1 MKLHNLASLLSLAP
15 LYLLA
20 QGPVTSPDPVFL
32 TRLMQLH
39 RPQPVAFEFAALGD
53 QQYGPDGERRWP
65 ALQTAI
71 NTSGVNFAVHIGDIK
86 SGSTLCSDAMFANR
100 LEAFSNFE
108 MPFFITP
115 GDNEWTDCHRE
126 NNGSFDSLERLD
138 YFRATF
144 YRDNQSLG
152 KRRMAVSRQSE
163 DPRYPKYRENQ
174 IWSMGNVLF
183 GMVHI
188 VGSNNNLGRN
198 AANDREWRERTDAN
212 FNWIKTI
219 FSVARDNNFSAV
231 VLMMQNNPGWN
242 GLPVRVSALETGS
255 QESMF
260 HLEDETIV
268 YGRPVLMIIGD
279 SHVFRIDKPIM
290 AAKTSRP
297 LENFTRLE
305 VPGSA
310 EVHWVRV
317 RVDPT
322 RRQLFSFEPEYLP
335 ENFAPHTRP

>member
-1 MKLHNLASLLSLAP
+1 MTQRIFAIWLMVTPLVLLG
-15 LYLLA
+15 
-20 QGPVTSPDPVFL
+20 QGPAAGPDTAFL
-32 TRLMQLH
+32 SRLLERH
-39 RPQPVAFEFAALGD
+39 RPQAVAFEFAAIGD
-53 QQYGPDGERRWP
+53 QQYGADGETRWP
-65 ALQTAI
+65 SLQRAL
-71 NTSGVNFAVHIGDIK
+71 NTSGVNFTIHIGDIK
-86 SGSTLCSDAMFANR
+86 SGSTQCTNALFANR
-100 LEAFSNFE
+100 LEAFNNLE
-108 MPFFITP
+108 MPMFITP

-138 YFRATF
+138 YLRGTF

-152 KRRMAVSRQSE
+152 RRKMAVSRQSE
-163 DPRYPKYRENQ
+163 DARYPKYVENQ
-174 IWSMGNVLF
+174 MWSMGNVLF

-219 FSVARDNNFSAV
+219 YSVARDNNFSAV

-242 GLPVRVSALETGS
+242 GPPLRVSALEDGS
-255 QESMF
+255 RESLF
-260 HLEDETIV
+260 HIEDETIV
-268 YGRPVLMIIGD
+268 FGRPVLMIMGD
-279 SHVFRIDKPIM
+279 SHLFRIDKPII
-290 AAKTSRP
+290 AAKTGRQ

-305 VPGSA
+305 VPGST

-317 RVDPT
+317 RVDPA
-322 RRQLFSFEPEYLP
+322 RRQMFSFEPEYLP